1 MIVLHG
7 DESSSLT
14 RPSSIIRRS
23 ARTRI
28 RKANL
33 PGDGGGHR
41 FGSSRKGRRT
51 TAAPDIDIP
60 EDDWDGRKHTGN
72 SDESA
77 DYDSQDHAPVLV
89 DEDGNRFYDAPQHL
103 EERRGS
109 DSTDDM
115 AIFDAYRQSR
125 SSSASSENS
134 YEDAPSN
141 ESSPPKETMGLPQI
155 PITRP
160 DASDWFTEEGEKTPT
175 QERIADPFGGLRR
188 TESGPGLSLQLPPE
202 QQTPM
207 AKSPT
212 SPTTPQQRP
221 ANLPTTLLP
230 PGMAAPRQ
238 SLKAQS
244 SKEDLGM
251 TPVQLDTPRPALARV
266 ESRAN
271 QEKEKEKEK
280 ERQKEKEKK
289 GGFFSKKDK
298 GKEKDKSKKEKD
310 GFLGSLFGG
319 KKKQEEVPTVTNFSS
334 TDGRAAAAAL
344 LGTSKSAK
352 SLGLH
357 GLPTPGVSPTSPGFP
372 NNYARYPIHVE
383 RAIYRLSHIK
393 LANARR
399 PLFEQVLISN
409 LMFWYLGI
417 IGRNVAEEKKPASV
431 NGKEGK
437 EGGEDKEQKLV
448 AKGTPIKPADSGS
461 AGTPLPRPPPQQPN
475 KKMGLSKPGRSRNGR
490 DHEAPI
496 KAPSYGSQ
504 NAQVDHEVR
513 TATAQV
519 QGMSIK
525 SRPTQNAPPP
535 REYHPPPQQY
545 QQQAPQQQYQQPQQP
560 PQQQYQP
567 NQLAPPPINQHSVS
581 SLSRSDWLC

>member
-1 MIVLHG
+1 V
-7 DESSSLT
+7 
-14 RPSSIIRRS
+14 
-23 ARTRI
+23 
-28 RKANL
+28 
-33 PGDGGGHR
+33 
-41 FGSSRKGRRT
+41 
-51 TAAPDIDIP
+51 
-60 EDDWDGRKHTGN
+60 
-72 SDESA
+72 
-77 DYDSQDHAPVLV
+77 
-89 DEDGNRFYDAPQHL
+89 
-103 EERRGS
+103 
-109 DSTDDM
+109 
-115 AIFDAYRQSR
+115 
-125 SSSASSENS
+125 
-134 YEDAPSN
+134 
-141 ESSPPKETMGLPQI
+141 
-155 PITRP
+155 
-160 DASDWFTEEGEKTPT
+160 
-175 QERIADPFGGLRR
+175 
-188 TESGPGLSLQLPPE
+188 
-202 QQTPM
+202 
-207 AKSPT
+207 
-212 SPTTPQQRP
+212 
-221 ANLPTTLLP
+221 NLPTTILP

-238 SLKAQS
+238 SLKAQG

-251 TPVQLDTPRPALARV
+251 TPVQLETPRPALARV

-271 QEKEKEKEK
+271 QEKDKEKEK

-310 GFLGSLFGG
+310 GLFGSLFGG

-535 REYHPPPQQY
+535 RDYHPPPQQY
-545 QQQAPQQQYQQPQQP
+545 QQQPPQQQFQQPQQP
-560 PQQQYQP
+560 PQPQYQP

-581 SLSRSDWLC
+581 SPFCYD